1 MVAAV
6 FALTGGVGAVAPPNA
21 PLPAS
26 SLPTA
31 GTADDALV
39 KAGRDLFVTGCATC
53 HGVDAKGR
61 TLEGGV
67 KAPSLYGVG
76 EASADFQIRTGR
88 MPLAS
93 PNAQAV
99 RKPTA
104 YPDDEIEAL
113 VAYVGTLVGPG
124 GPGPAI
130 PEVDVSNPDL
140 ALGGELFR
148 ANCAACHNAAG
159 SGGALSQGRAAPTLW
174 DASAT
179 ELVEA
184 MRTGPGQMPVFG
196 PDTLSRSE
204 ADNIA
209 AYALTLN
216 DREGRGGF
224 DLGAVGPVPEGFVA
238 WVALTTVL
246 FGAMRWITRKP
257 RHAKSGDD
265 RGEQ

>member
-6 FALTGGVGAVAPPNA
+6 FVLTGGVGATDDAA
-21 PLPAS
+21 LPLMQP
-26 SLPTA
+26 
-31 GTADDALV
+31 ADDALV
-39 KAGRDLFVTGCATC
+39 TAGRDLFVTGCATC

-61 TLEGGV
+61 TLDGGV

-93 PNAQAV
+93 PNAQAA

-104 YPDDEIEAL
+104 YPDDEIDAL
-113 VAYVGTLVGPG
+113 VAYVGSLVGPG

-130 PEVDVSNPDL
+130 PDVDVSDPDL

-148 ANCAACHNAAG
+148 ANCAACHNASG

-196 PDTLSRSE
+196 PDALSRSE

-209 AYALTLN
+209 AYALTLS

-246 FGAMRWITRKP
+246 FGAMRWITRRPKP
-257 RHAKSGDD
+257 ARPDD
-265 RGEQ
+265 EGGER